1 LPILKNTF
9 QTNDFVLNKP
19 CQAFADRLPLEISPD
34 LSSGVVRASFQG
46 LAGFPGR
53 GDIASAWRNWQF

>member
-9 QTNDFVLNKP
+9 RTNDFVLDKP
-19 CQAFADRLPLEISPD
+19 CPVASDRPPPEKRLD

-53 GDIASAWRNWQF
+53 GDIAPAWRNWQF